1 MFSFSKK
8 RKKALDIFIANIFC
22 LNALVFPAVSLYTDT
37 MNIAYAE
44 ATDSQKQEGYQDG
57 DVIQHHGGA
66 NERNIGNG
74 DQFDKYGGI
83 VLGSAGLP
91 IAGSKSA
98 KYSWT
103 STISPRSV
111 QSVCSAPGGEFSTNP
126 TVNEEASYRCVTMVK
141 NGYLFPMSFDGGS
154 IAEAATSILSA
165 STGRGVA
172 YSNIK
177 ITPQS
182 SDEETAQRTFMAF
195 ICPSGTKMYHSKV
208 TSYDAGD
215 TAGKGFSIKGTK
227 CWDGQSWDEVKQG
240 NRTIR
245 KRHYVDMETGYINLQ
260 VKVKAYEGNTGIGG
274 GNDYTDATKPTNGG
288 VTITPGRKNSEDE
301 VIKGT
306 SVCPDGVVNCDDVNI
321 DQPSDTCHS
330 GTCVGTPVCENDVC
344 VVRTCEN
351 DICHDIT
358 INKGK
363 GSSTS
368 GTCTAEKAKAN
379 GSDCADLFD
388 CNGTTCKQT
397 VCKPDGTCKTT
408 TVPDPK
414 RKTPQNNEGSSSSR
428 TDYSKLLDDLL
439 NDNGYNSG
447 NNSWANSGS
456 GDSDNID
463 DYFNGVADGNEDL
476 PTNMTD
482 DLLGVDDYLNGDDTD
497 GVADDLIGDGG
508 EDGDGEDGVS
518 DDAYGDDYGDYDGG
532 DGSAYYGDEDYDGG
546 DENSYGALGDLYE
559 DGLAGLDGTDT
570 SANGNGDLNSLLG
583 TIDGKGSLAD
593 KFKALMNGGTGDDGN
608 GGSTATA
615 QELYDIAKK
624 MLMANGMSLQD
635 ILNGKNYDAN
645 SAYTEPAMAWDMNR
659 ITTLIKAKKIN
670 PTLNSKQDKNDKNTI
685 TNASEK
691 NKSINDK

>member
-37 MNIAYAE
+37 INIAYA
-44 ATDSQKQEGYQDG
+44 KDG
-57 DVIQHHGGA
+57 DVVQHHGGQ
-66 NERNIGNG
+66 NEENIGKG
-74 DQFDKYGGI
+74 DQFDKYGGM
-83 VLGSAGLP
+83 VLGSVGIP

-111 QSVCSAPGGEFSTNP
+111 QSVCAAPGGEFSRNP
-126 TVNEEASYRCVTMVK
+126 TVNEEASYKCVTMIK

-165 STGRGVA
+165 STGRAVA

-182 SDEETAQRTFMAF
+182 SDEETEQRTFMAF
-195 ICPSGTKMYHSKV
+195 VCPSGTKMYHSKATDYKEND
-208 TSYDAGD
+208 TS
-215 TAGKGFSIKGTK
+215 GKGFSIKGTK
-227 CWDGQSWDEVKQG
+227 CWDGVSYDDVKQG
-240 NRTIR
+240 NRTIK
-245 KRHYVDMETGYINLQ
+245 KRHYVDMETGYVSLQ

-274 GNDYTDATKPTNGG
+274 GDDSTDAVDPTGGG
-288 VTITPGRKNSEDE
+288 VTVNPSGGTVEDE
-301 VIKGT
+301 EIKGT
-306 SVCPDGVVNCDDVNI
+306 SACPDGVVNCDDVNI
-321 DQPSDTCHS
+321 DQPSDTCNS
-330 GTCVGTPVCENDVC
+330 GTCTGTPVCENDVC
-344 VVRTCEN
+344 VVRTCE
-351 DICHDIT
+351 DDVCHDIT
-358 INKGK
+358 INKG
-363 GSSTS
+363 GDDGNGGNGGNGGSTS

-379 GSDCADLFD
+379 GSDCADLSD

-397 VCKPDGTCKTT
+397 VCKTDGTCETT
-408 TVPDPK
+408 TVTDPK
-414 RKTPQNNEGSSSSR
+414 GGNTSNNGSSSSSG
-428 TDYSKLLDDLL
+428 TDYNNLLDDLL

-447 NNSWANSGS
+447 NNSWANSGN
-456 GDSDNID
+456 GDGDNMD

-482 DLLGVDDYLNGDDTD
+482 DLLGVDDYLNGDGTD
-497 GVADDLIGDGG
+497 GVADDLIGNGSGG
-508 EDGDGEDGVS
+508 EDGGDGVS

-546 DENSYGALGDLYE
+546 DESSYGALGDLYE

-583 TIDGKGSLAD
+583 AIDGNGSLAD

-691 NKSINDK
+691 NKSVNGK